1 MRYDSEL
8 EAFVEESRR
17 FNSHFEAV
25 MVASPPDFSTAEAV
39 LRTRETLHAADPVD
53 ANQKLPVPPETRKIG
68 SGDGEIEVR
77 LFLPERPRAAYL
89 HFHMGGWVVG
99 TARASD
105 CRNSEIAERC
115 SLAVV
120 SVEYRLAPEWPAPAQ
135 LDDALTTVAW
145 LSNEGRSIIG
155 AEEWILG
162 GESAGA
168 TLAALLMIQ
177 MRDQGLGI
185 ERVRGTSL
193 AYGVY
198 DLSATPSQRL
208 SESFLMSGD
217 VSARV
222 YPGRTP
228 EQLRDPTVSP
238 LFADLTGL
246 APALFSV
253 GGRDG
258 LLDDTL
264 FMAARWEAAGNE
276 TTLDVYPESLHGFDT
291 FPTKMAEAAR
301 HRMDQF
307 LRSLS

>member
-1 MRYDSEL
+1 MRYDSDL

-17 FNSHFEAV
+17 FNSDFEAG
-25 MVASPPDFSTAEAV
+25 MAGSPPDFSTAEAV
-39 LRTRETLHAADPVD
+39 QRTRETLHAADSVHP
-53 ANQKLPVPPETRKIG
+53 NQKLAIPPQTLEIG
-68 SGDGEIEVR
+68 SGDGKIEIR
-77 LFLPERPRAAYL
+77 LFLPARPRAVYL

-99 TARASD
+99 TASASD
-105 CRNSEIAERC
+105 HRNSEIAERC

-135 LDDALTTVAW
+135 LLDALTAAAW
-145 LSNEGRSIIG
+145 LSNEGHSIVG
-155 AEEWILG
+155 VEEWILG

-185 ERVRGTSL
+185 ERVRGANL

-198 DLSATPSQRL
+198 DLSVTPSQRL
-208 SESFLMSGD
+208 SESFPLSGD
-217 VSARV
+217 VNARV
-222 YPGRTP
+222 YPGRSL
-228 EQLRDPTVSP
+228 EQLRDPAVSP

-246 APALFSV
+246 GPALFSV
-253 GGRDG
+253 GDRDG

-264 FMAARWEAAGNE
+264 FMAARWEAAGNQ
-276 TTLDVYPESLHGFDT
+276 TKLDVYPESLHGFDT
-291 FPTKMAEAAR
+291 FPTKMAQAAR

-307 LRSLS
+307 LCSL

>member
-1 MRYDSEL
+1 
-8 EAFVEESRR
+8 
-17 FNSHFEAV
+17 
-25 MVASPPDFSTAEAV
+25 
-39 LRTRETLHAADPVD
+39 
-53 ANQKLPVPPETRKIG
+53 
-68 SGDGEIEVR
+68 
-77 LFLPERPRAAYL
+77 
-89 HFHMGGWVVG
+89 MGGWVVG

-105 CRNSEIAERC
+105 RRNSEIAERC

-145 LSNEGRSIIG
+145 LSNEGRSIVG

-177 MRDQGLGI
+177 MRDQGLEI

-208 SESFLMSGD
+208 SESFTMSED

-253 GGRDG
+253 GARDG

-291 FPTKMAEAAR
+291 FPTKMAEAAQQQ
-301 HRMDQF
+301 MYQF
-307 LRSLS
+307 LCSLG